1 MTRRQAIVGG
11 TAAAVGLAT
20 GWRAEASDK
29 VAANIAE
36 PVKKMAGQTIT
47 GTLSGRPIFIPDVNV
62 PPMPSIAP
70 PGPIYNGEP
79 TKIFDIAKLSDGHP
93 DACSYRRRFGLL
105 IPATNTT
112 MESEL
117 WNILVQNRDNGLD
130 GIGLHTSP
138 VLTPKPRVDDAAG
151 LETFKRQ
158 FLGGIK
164 TSVESGLLACPQYF
178 IMGCSLEHMLV
189 GLEAIRANMEEIE
202 TYCPLSWASWHEAVQ
217 AAFRCYGVKRVG
229 ILTPWE
235 RLGNTSA
242 VRMFEDMGVEVVAS
256 VGLSCANI
264 QQIAHI
270 PNEAKEKAVLELL
283 ATKENKLDAIVQCGT
298 NMSMTAVAEKLEPQL
313 GIPIF
318 CINATI
324 LWYALRENGFTTPV
338 LHAGRLLQEF

>member
-1 MTRRQAIVGG
+1 MSANPAESLKNMT
-11 TAAAVGLAT
+11 
-20 GWRAEASDK
+20 
-29 VAANIAE
+29 
-36 PVKKMAGQTIT
+36 GQTIT

-70 PGPIYNGEP
+70 PGPICNGEP
-79 TKIFDIAKLSDGHP
+79 TDLFDVAELSDVHP

-117 WNILVQNRDNGLD
+117 WNILVQNRDNGLA
-130 GIGLHTSP
+130 GIGLHTST
-138 VLTPKPRVDDAAG
+138 VLTPKPIVDDAAG

-158 FLGGIK
+158 FLGGIT
-164 TSVESGLLACPQYF
+164 TSVDSGLLACPQYF

-189 GLEAIRANMEEIE
+189 GLDAIRANMEEVE
-202 TYCPLSWASWHEAVQ
+202 AYSPLSWASWHEAVQ
-217 AAFRCYGVKRVG
+217 AAFRCYRIKRVG

-235 RLGNTSA
+235 QLGNASA

-264 QQIAHI
+264 QHIAHI

-283 ATKENKLDAIVQCGT
+283 ATKENKLDAVVQCGT
-298 NMSMTAVAEKLEPQL
+298 NMSMTEVTETLEPHL
-313 GIPIF
+313 GIPILG
-318 CINATI
+318 INATI
-324 LWYALRENGFTTPV
+324 LWYALRENGFSAPV
-338 LHAGRLLQEF
+338 QHAGRLLREF

>member
-1 MTRRQAIVGG
+1 MTRRQVIVSSA
-11 TAAAVGLAT
+11 AAAVGLAT

-29 VAANIAE
+29 ISTSAAE
-36 PVKKMAGQTIT
+36 PVKTMAGTTIT
-47 GTLSGRPIFIPDVNV
+47 GALSGRPIFIPDVNF
-62 PPMPSIAP
+62 PPMPSITP

-79 TKIFDIAKLSDGHP
+79 TKVFDIAKLTDGHP

-117 WNILVQNRDNGLD
+117 WSILVQNRDNGLD
-130 GIGLHTSP
+130 GIGLHTST
-138 VLTPKPRVDDAAG
+138 VVTKPAVADKAG
-151 LETFKRQ
+151 LEAFKRD
-158 FLGGIK
+158 FLGGVK
-164 TSVESGLLACPQYF
+164 NAVATASLAQPQYL
-178 IMGCSLEHMLV
+178 ILGLSLEHIVV
-189 GLEAIRANMEEIE
+189 GLDAIRE
-202 TYCPLSWASWHEAVQ
+202 TMAELKAYSPLSWATWQDAIA
-217 AAFRCYGVKRVG
+217 AAFERYKVKRIG

-235 RLGNTSA
+235 KLGNASG

-283 ATKENKLDAIVQCGT
+283 ATKENKLDAVVQCGT

-318 CINATI
+318 GINATL
-324 LWYALRENGFTTPV
+324 LWYALRENGFSAPV
-338 LHAGRLLQEF
+338 QHAGRLLREF

>member
-1 MTRRQAIVGG
+1 MS
-11 TAAAVGLAT
+11 
-20 GWRAEASDK
+20 ASP
-29 VAANIAE
+29 AE
-36 PVKKMAGQTIT
+36 PATNMTGQTIT

-70 PGPIYNGEP
+70 PGPICNGEP
-79 TKIFDIAKLSDGHP
+79 TDLFDVAELSDVHP

-117 WNILVQNRDNGLD
+117 WNILVQNRDNGLA
-130 GIGLHTSP
+130 GIGLHTST
-138 VLTPKPRVDDAAG
+138 VLTPKPIVDDAAG

-158 FLGGIK
+158 FLGGIT
-164 TSVESGLLACPQYF
+164 TSVDSGLLACPQYF

-189 GLEAIRANMEEIE
+189 GLDAIRANMEEVE
-202 TYCPLSWASWHEAVQ
+202 AYSPLSWASWHEAVQ
-217 AAFRCYGVKRVG
+217 AAFRCYRIKRVG

-235 RLGNTSA
+235 QLGNASA

-264 QQIAHI
+264 QHIAHI

-298 NMSMTAVAEKLEPQL
+298 NMSMTAGTEKLEPQL
-313 GIPIF
+313 DIPILG
-318 CINATI
+318 INATI
-324 LWYALRENGFTTPV
+324 LWYALRENGFSAPV
-338 LHAGRLLQEF
+338 QHAGRLLREF

>member
-1 MTRRQAIVGG
+1 M
-11 TAAAVGLAT
+11 
-20 GWRAEASDK
+20 K
-29 VAANIAE
+29 PIA
-36 PVKKMAGQTIT
+36 GHTIT
-47 GTLSGRPIFIPDVNV
+47 GTLSGRPIFIPDVKV

-79 TKIFDIAKLSDGHP
+79 SGIFDIATLTDGHP

-105 IPATNTT
+105 IPATNTV

-117 WNILVQNRDNGLD
+117 WNIVVQNRDNGLD
-130 GIGLHTSP
+130 GIGLHTST
-138 VLTPKPRVDDAAG
+138 VLTPKPVVDDAAG
-151 LETFKRQ
+151 LETFKRH

-164 TSVESGLLACPQYF
+164 SAVDSGLLARPQYF

-189 GLEAIRANMEEIE
+189 GLDAIRENMGEVE
-202 TYCPLSWASWHEAVQ
+202 TYSPLSWASWHEAVQ

-235 RLGNTSA
+235 RLGNASA

-256 VGLSCANI
+256 VGLSCANV

-283 ATKENKLDAIVQCGT
+283 ATKENKLDAVVQCGT
-298 NMSMTAVAEKLEPQL
+298 NMSMTAVTEQLEPQL

-318 CINATI
+318 GINATL
-324 LWYALRENGFTTPV
+324 LWYALRENGFAAPV
-338 LHAGRLLQEF
+338 RQAGRLLREF